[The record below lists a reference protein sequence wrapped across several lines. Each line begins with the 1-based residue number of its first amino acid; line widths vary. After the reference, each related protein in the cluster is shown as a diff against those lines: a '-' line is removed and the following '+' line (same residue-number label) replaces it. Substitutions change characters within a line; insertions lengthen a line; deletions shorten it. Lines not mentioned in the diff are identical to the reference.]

1 MINGESVD
9 CLSSTDRGLLYGD
22 GVFETLL
29 VEQGVPRFWQRH
41 MARLLAGC
49 RRLAIAGVDS
59 HTLYEEARGLLTG
72 EERCILK
79 LIVTRGAGGRGYG
92 PGGCGQPTRILQRHN
107 AAEHPEAYDRVG
119 VRVRLC
125 ESRLSHNP
133 RLAGI
138 KHLNRLE
145 QVLAR
150 SEWDDPDI
158 QEGLVF
164 DMDGRL
170 VEGTMSN
177 VFLSI
182 GGRLFT
188 PDLSRCGVAGIM
200 RSVVMELAGQLGQPL
215 QHMAVSADDLA
226 QAEEVFLT
234 NSLIGIWPV
243 RRIDAMDY
251 PVGPLTRE
259 LQTAL
264 AGLTEEGVDWMSDE
278 MKGGPDD

>member
-1 MINGESVD
+1 
-9 CLSSTDRGLLYGD
+9 
-22 GVFETLL
+22 VFETLL

-41 MARLLAGC
+41 MTRLLAGC
-49 RRLAIAGVDS
+49 RRLAISDIDS
-59 HTLYEEARGLLTG
+59 HTLYEEARALLAG
-72 EERCILK
+72 DERCILK
-79 LIVTRGAGGRGYG
+79 IIITRGAGGRGYG
-92 PGGCGQPTRILQRHN
+92 PGGCGQPTRILQRH
-107 AAEHPEAYDRVG
+107 ATTDYPEAYSREG

-164 DMDGRL
+164 DGDGRL

-177 VFLSI
+177 VFLTI
-182 GGRLFT
+182 GGRLYT

-200 RSVVMELAGQLGQPL
+200 RSIVLELAGQLGQL
-215 QHMAVSADDLA
+215 VQHMAVSADDLA

-243 RRIDAMDY
+243 RQIDARDY
-251 PVGPLTRE
+251 PVGLVTRQ

-264 AGLTEEGVDWMSDE
+264 AGLVEEGTDWMSDE
-278 MKGGPDD
+278 IKGGPDD